1 MGKIINKM
9 NIRHIKFTGLAY
21 VSLGLYA
28 SGIGLGMFGRNRIKF
43 SSDFTYNKYHFG
55 VFNMFAS
62 GAGLMLAAKTKTPA
76 LFGVFFLSSIANLS
90 MPSFYEGILDMNN
103 EPLTTDT

>member
-1 MGKIINKM
+1 MGINKM

-43 SSDFTYNKYHFG
+43 SSDFTYNKYHFAIACQ
-55 VFNMFAS
+55 MLT
-62 GAGLMLAAKTKTPA
+62 GAGLMLTTKMRPA
-76 LFGVFFLSSIANLS
+76 IAGRFQPVCALLFARRSSTSEFQAITKA
-90 MPSFYEGILDMNN
+90 
-103 EPLTTDT
+103 

>member
-1 MGKIINKM
+1 M
-9 NIRHIKFTGLAY
+9 NIRNVKLGMWSGL
-21 VSLGLYA
+21 SLLSYT
-28 SGIGLGMFGRNRIKF
+28 SGIFMGMYGRNRIKF

-103 EPLTTDT
+103 EPLTTDTSL